1 MPTARPKK
9 TSLTAAARRDMIV
22 TFTLD
27 TVVFLV
33 TVALLATVRFFAAP
47 TFGPVTFSVPGQPS
61 MTKQLPA
68 FFDSVG
74 PVITASVTVDLPIIH
89 PTVFAVQVDDCIETL
104 LVNGHAVIPD
114 ARGRLC
120 SPHTLTR
127 LNLGGLLAT
136 GPNTLAMR
144 ISDIGVTEG
153 LNITPSNLDPLLLTI
168 FLGLLLST
176 GWYVVQLQQLL
187 SGRKWPTPAL
197 RVFLFGVALRFAY
210 VAATP
215 YAVRAHDTDG
225 HIDYV
230 NYVLAH
236 GVMPHAEGGWEFHQ
250 PPLYYVLSALWVK
263 VMMLL
268 GMAQNMA
275 MQSIQGW
282 SLALSVAAFGVALLT
297 ARFFFTKWPA
307 RFTVWYGLIIAT
319 FNGVIFTSAGI
330 TNETLAFFFGTT
342 TLYFMLRWWRV
353 PDMRSLVALAC
364 SFALAFITKI
374 SVLALAPAIG
384 IIFLVRSGRMWRQ
397 RVSSILVFAAV
408 VIALAG
414 WYPVQRF
421 FFEESAEKTVTLGN
435 NGMDAGLIV
444 QRDLKHL
451 VTFNPVALV
460 KNPFNDSWSKDS
472 RRDNFLEYF
481 FRSSLFGEY
490 QFERTHMLARTTLV
504 LAMLLIPALLYG
516 IVTTTL
522 MRGRELLPLHLATV
536 MLALAAFLYPHFFP
550 FAPNQD
556 FRFSALLIIP
566 ASFYIVSGIGL
577 LPRYVRWLW
586 WAILACFV
594 ASCTVFLSAEFFL
607 A

>member
-1 MPTARPKK
+1 MPTRPKK
-9 TSLTAAARRDMIV
+9 TSLTPAARRDMIA

-47 TFGPVTFSVPGQPS
+47 TFGPVTFSVPGQPP
-61 MTKQLPA
+61 MTKTLPA
-68 FFDSVG
+68 FFDSVA
-74 PVITASVTVDLPIIH
+74 PVITASVTVDLPLVH

-114 ARGRLC
+114 TRAKLC

-127 LNLGGLLAT
+127 LNLGGLLVT
-136 GPNTLAMR
+136 GPNTFAMR

-176 GWYVVQLQQLL
+176 AWYVIQLRQLL
-187 SGRKWPTPAL
+187 AKKKWPTPAL
-197 RVFLFGVALRFAY
+197 WVFLFGVALRFAY

-236 GVMPHAEGGWEFHQ
+236 GVMPHAADGWEFHQ
-250 PPLYYVLSALWVK
+250 PPLYYFLSALWVK
-263 VMMLL
+263 LMMLL

-282 SLALSVAAFGVALLT
+282 SLALSVAAFGVALLS
-297 ARFFFTKWPA
+297 ARFFFAQWPA
-307 RFTVWYGLIIAT
+307 RFTVWFGLIVAT
-319 FNGVIFTSAGI
+319 FNGVMFTSAGI

-342 TLYFMLRWWRV
+342 TLYFMLRWWSV
-353 PDMRSLVALAC
+353 PDTRSLVALAC

-374 SVLALAPAIG
+374 SILALLPAIG
-384 IIFLVRSGRMWRQ
+384 IIFLVRGGRSWRQ
-397 RVSSILVFAAV
+397 CASSILLFAALT
-408 VIALAG
+408 IAVAG

-421 FFEESAEKTVTLGN
+421 FFEPSSEKTVTLGN
-435 NGMDAGLIV
+435 DGMDAGLIV
-444 QRDLKHL
+444 QRDLQHL

-460 KNPFNDSWSKDS
+460 EHPFNDSWSKDS

-490 QFERTHMLARTTLV
+490 QFERTELLARITLV
-504 LAMLLIPALLYG
+504 LAMLLIPAMLYG
-516 IVTTTL
+516 IVTTVFV
-522 MRGRELLPLHLATV
+522 RGRELLPLHLSAF
-536 MLALAAFLYPHFFP
+536 MLALAAFLYPYFFP

-566 ASFYIVSGIGL
+566 TSFYVVSGIGL
-577 LPRYVRWLW
+577 LPRYMRWLW
-586 WAILACFV
+586 WGILGCFV